1 MFDSS
6 DTENHTVAMELMS
19 NSQYRESLY
28 YLELLFYKYYHQM
41 YTNYSKNHVNF
52 KSLLSYLGKSSR
64 SFHTDINDIMDSL
77 VKKKEITVEH
87 LDIILNDFK
96 DSIIHD
102 NKYFK
107 VKSVTIDS
115 EIFDIIKE
123 DYVRQVFKDREIE
136 IEIVEET
143 ILDDQ
148 ENTPQQFSW
157 I

>member
-28 YLELLFYKYYHQM
+28 YLELLFYKYYNQM